1 MATTTQ
7 TTLLSELSPEMKTFY
22 SMELLEEAK
31 PNLVHNQFNK
41 HVPLP
46 QGKGKSIEWRKFS
59 NFAKAT
65 TPLTEGVTPDG
76 HGLEV
81 STITATVDQ
90 YGDWSRVSDV
100 LQMTA
105 IDPVIVEFTDKHA
118 SNMGLTLDT
127 IARNE
132 LQSGT
137 QVIYAPNIS
146 GTTETPVTS
155 RAAMDGTGKLTGK
168 LVAKAATALKK
179 KNAPT
184 INGDYVAII
193 HPSVAYDLR
202 RDPEWL
208 EAHKYAAPEEI
219 FTGEIGKLHGVRF
232 VESTEAKIYRG
243 EPLDEVQLYV
253 NGAASAAATT
263 VNFDGGSATASV
275 AAHAL
280 KGKRIVIDGN
290 TYLVSDNT
298 TTAITLDASTPVV
311 SGGIAD
317 NKEIYPEGNKT
328 GGAIYGCLFMGKEP
342 ANDVEL
348 EGGNAHVIVKQLGSA
363 GTEDPLD
370 QRSSVGWK
378 ATGYCT
384 KIVYNEYIVRVEV
397 CSEYSTTDEGN

>member
-46 QGKGKSIEWRKFS
+46 QGKGKTIEWRKFS
-59 NFAKAT
+59 NFDKAT

-76 HGLEV
+76 HGLTV
-81 STITATVDQ
+81 STVTATVDQ

-105 IDPVIVEFTDKHA
+105 IDPVIVEYTDKHA

-232 VESTEAKIYRG
+232 VESTEAKIYCG
-243 EPLDEVQLYV
+243 EDLASDSRTLAV
-253 NGAASAAATT
+253 NGNVSADATSL
-263 VNFDGGSATASV
+263 NFDGGTV

-280 KGKRIVIDGN
+280 KGKRVVIDGK
-290 TYLVSDNT
+290 TYTVGDNT
-298 TTAITLDASTPVV
+298 TSAISLGGSDKFAAISNDVV
-311 SGGIAD
+311 
-317 NKEIYPEGNKT
+317 IYPEGNKT

-348 EGGNAHVIVKQLGSA
+348 EGGNAHVIVKNLGSA

-397 CSEYSTTDEGN
+397 CSEYSTVDEGN

>member
-7 TTLLSELSPEMKTFY
+7 TTLLADLSPEMKTFY

-46 QGKGKSIEWRKFS
+46 AGKGKTIEWRKFS
-59 NFAKAT
+59 NFDKAT

-76 HGLEV
+76 HGLVV
-81 STITATVDQ
+81 STVTATVDQ

-105 IDPVIVEFTDKHA
+105 IDPVIVEYTDRHA

-127 IARNE
+127 IARNA

-146 GTTETPVTS
+146 GSTETPVTS

-219 FTGEIGKLHGVRF
+219 YTGEIGKLHGVRF

-243 EPLDEVQLYV
+243 EDLASDSRTLLI
-253 NGAASAAATT
+253 NGAVSANATT
-263 VNFDGGSATASV
+263 ANFDGGTV
-275 AAHAL
+275 AVDAL
-280 KGKRIVIDGN
+280 KGKKIVIGGKTYTVGSN
-290 TYLVSDNT
+290 TAS
-298 TTAITLDASTPVV
+298 AITLAT
-311 SGGIAD
+311 GEKFAAITD
-317 NKEIYPEGNKT
+317 NTVIYPEGNAS
-328 GGAIYGCLFMGKEP
+328 GGAVYGCLFMGREP

-397 CSEYSTTDEGN
+397 CSEYSTVDEGN

>member
-1 MATTTQ
+1 MATVTQ

-46 QGKGKSIEWRKFS
+46 QGKGKTIEWRKFS

-81 STITATVDQ
+81 STVTATVDQ

-105 IDPVIVEFTDKHA
+105 IDPIIVEYTDKHA

-137 QVIYAPNIS
+137 QVIYAPNVS
-146 GTTETPVTS
+146 GSTETPVTS

-243 EPLDEVQLYV
+243 EDLASDSRTLQV
-253 NGAASAAATT
+253 NGQITADTQKT
-263 VNFDGGSATASV
+263 ITFDGGTV
-275 AAHAL
+275 AENAL
-280 KGKRIVIDGN
+280 KDKYIVVGGKTYKVKSNTATVITVDSESN
-290 TYLVSDNT
+290 LP
-298 TTAITLDASTPVV
+298 AIANDAY
-311 SGGIAD
+311 
-317 NKEIYPEGNKT
+317 IYPEGNAT

-348 EGGNAHVIVKQLGSA
+348 EGGNAHVIVKNLGSA

-378 ATGYCT
+378 ATGYVT

-397 CSEYSTTDEGN
+397 CSEYSAVDEGN

>member
-1 MATTTQ
+1 MATVTQ

-46 QGKGKSIEWRKFS
+46 QGKGKTIEWRKFS
-59 NFAKAT
+59 NFSKAT

-81 STITATVDQ
+81 STVTATVDQ

-105 IDPVIVEFTDKHA
+105 IDPVIVEYTDKHA

-146 GTTETPVTS
+146 GSSETPVTS
-155 RAAMDGTGKLTGK
+155 RGAMDGTGKLTGK

-243 EPLDEVQLYV
+243 EDLASDSRTLLI
-253 NGAASAAATT
+253 NGAVSANATT
-263 VNFDGGSATASV
+263 ANFDGGTV
-275 AAHAL
+275 AVNAL
-280 KGKRIVIDGN
+280 AGKRIVIGGKTYTVGSN
-290 TYLVSDNT
+290 TAS
-298 TTAITLDASTPVV
+298 AITLAT
-311 SGGIAD
+311 GEKFAAITD
-317 NKEIYPEGNKT
+317 NTVIYPEGNAS

-348 EGGNAHVIVKQLGSA
+348 EGGNAHVIVKNLGSA

-397 CSEYSTTDEGN
+397 CSEYSDVDEGN

>member
-1 MATTTQ
+1 MATVTQ

-46 QGKGKSIEWRKFS
+46 QGKGKTIEWRKFS
-59 NFAKAT
+59 NFSKAT

-81 STITATVDQ
+81 STVTATVDQ

-105 IDPVIVEFTDKHA
+105 IDPIIVEYTDKHA

-146 GTTETPVTS
+146 GSTETPVTS

-243 EPLDEVQLYV
+243 EDLASDSRTLLI
-253 NGAASAAATT
+253 NGAVSANATSA
-263 VNFDGGSATASV
+263 NFDGGTV
-275 AAHAL
+275 AVNAL
-280 KGKRIVIDGN
+280 AGKRLVIDGKTYTVASN
-290 TYLVSDNT
+290 TAS
-298 TTAITLDASTPVV
+298 AITLATGEKFAAISDDTA
-311 SGGIAD
+311 
-317 NKEIYPEGNKT
+317 IYPEGNKT
-328 GGAIYGCLFMGKEP
+328 GGAIYGCLIMGKEP

-348 EGGNAHVIVKQLGSA
+348 EGGNAHVIVKNLGSA

-378 ATGYCT
+378 TTGYCT

-397 CSEYSTTDEGN
+397 CSEYSDVDEGN

>member
-7 TTLLSELSPEMKTFY
+7 TTLLADLSPEMKTFY

-46 QGKGKSIEWRKFS
+46 QGKGKTIEWRKFS
-59 NFAKAT
+59 NFDKAT

-76 HGLEV
+76 HGLVV
-81 STITATVDQ
+81 STVTATVDQ

-105 IDPVIVEFTDKHA
+105 IDPVIVEYTDRHA

-208 EAHKYAAPEEI
+208 EAHKYAAPNEI
-219 FTGEIGKLHGVRF
+219 FEGEIGKLHGVRF
-232 VESTEAKIYRG
+232 VESTEAKIYCG
-243 EPLDEVQLYV
+243 EDLASNSRTLQV
-253 NGAASAAATT
+253 NGNITNNT
-263 VNFDGGSATASV
+263 QKTITFDGGTV
-275 AAHAL
+275 AENAL
-280 KGKRIVIDGN
+280 KGKYIVVDGKTYKVKSN
-290 TYLVSDNT
+290 TATVITVDSESNLP
-298 TTAITLDASTPVV
+298 AISNDVY
-311 SGGIAD
+311 
-317 NKEIYPEGNKT
+317 IYPEGNAT
-328 GGAIYGCLFMGKEP
+328 GGAVYGCLFMGKEP

-397 CSEYSTTDEGN
+397 CSEYSTVDEGN

>member
-1 MATTTQ
+1 MATVTQ

-46 QGKGKSIEWRKFS
+46 QGKGKTIEWRKFS

-81 STITATVDQ
+81 STVTATVDQ

-105 IDPVIVEFTDKHA
+105 IDPIIVEYTDKHA

-146 GTTETPVTS
+146 GSTETPVTS

-243 EPLDEVQLYV
+243 EDL
-253 NGAASAAATT
+253 ASDSRTLAVDGNVSANATSLS
-263 VNFDGGSATASV
+263 FDGGTV
-275 AAHAL
+275 AEHAL
-280 KGKRIVIDGN
+280 KDKRIVIDGM
-290 TYLVSDNT
+290 TYTVGDNT
-298 TTAITLDASTPVV
+298 ASSISLPAGDKFPAITNDTV
-311 SGGIAD
+311 
-317 NKEIYPEGNKT
+317 IYPEGNKT

-348 EGGNAHVIVKQLGSA
+348 EGGNAHVIVKNLGSA

-397 CSEYSTTDEGN
+397 CSEYSSVDEGN

>member
-7 TTLLSELSPEMKTFY
+7 TTLLDTLTPEMKTFY

-46 QGKGKSIEWRKFS
+46 QGKGKTIEWRKFS
-59 NFAKAT
+59 NFDKAT

-76 HGLEV
+76 HGLTV

-105 IDPVIVEFTDKHA
+105 IEPVIVEFTDKHA

-137 QVIYAPNIS
+137 QVIYAPNVS
-146 GTTETPVTS
+146 GSTETPVTS
-155 RAAMDGTGKLTGK
+155 RGAMDGTGKLTGK

-243 EPLDEVQLYV
+243 EDLASDSRTLQV
-253 NGAASAAATT
+253 NGAVTANTQKT
-263 VNFDGGSATASV
+263 ITFDGGTV
-275 AAHAL
+275 AEHAL
-280 KGKRIVIDGN
+280 KGKKIVVDGK
-290 TYLVSDNT
+290 TYLVKDNT
-298 TTAITLDASTPVV
+298 ASVITVDQDDNLPAISNDVY
-311 SGGIAD
+311 
-317 NKEIYPEGNKT
+317 IYPEGNKT

-397 CSEYSTTDEGN
+397 CSEYSSTDEGN

>member
-7 TTLLSELSPEMKTFY
+7 TTLLADLSPEMKTFY

-46 QGKGKSIEWRKFS
+46 QGKGKTIEWRKFS
-59 NFAKAT
+59 NFDKAT

-76 HGLEV
+76 HGLVV
-81 STITATVDQ
+81 STVTATVDQ

-105 IDPVIVEFTDKHA
+105 IDPVIVEYTDRHA

-208 EAHKYAAPEEI
+208 EAHKYAAPNEI
-219 FTGEIGKLHGVRF
+219 FEGEIGKLHGVRF
-232 VESTEAKIYRG
+232 VESTEAKIYCG
-243 EPLDEVQLYV
+243 EDLASNSRTLQV
-253 NGAASAAATT
+253 NGNITANTQKT
-263 VNFDGGSATASV
+263 ITFDGGTV
-275 AAHAL
+275 AENAL
-280 KGKRIVIDGN
+280 KGKYIVVDGKTYKVKSN
-290 TYLVSDNT
+290 TATVITVDSESNLP
-298 TTAITLDASTPVV
+298 AISNDVY
-311 SGGIAD
+311 
-317 NKEIYPEGNKT
+317 IYPEGNAS
-328 GGAIYGCLFMGKEP
+328 GGAVYGCLFMGKEP

-397 CSEYSTTDEGN
+397 CSEYSTVDEGN